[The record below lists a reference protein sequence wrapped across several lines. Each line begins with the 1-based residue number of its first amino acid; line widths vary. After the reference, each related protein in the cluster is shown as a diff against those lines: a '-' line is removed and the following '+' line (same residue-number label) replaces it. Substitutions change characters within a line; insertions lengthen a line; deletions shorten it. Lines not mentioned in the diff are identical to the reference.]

1 MEFLIVLGTVAFLAV
16 LTVVAGIK
24 TVPQGQQW
32 TVERFG
38 RYTGLLYPGLNLI
51 VPFIDQIGRKIN
63 VQEQVLDI
71 PEQDVITQDN
81 AVVLADGIV
90 YYRIFN
96 ATKAA
101 YEVSDVQA
109 AITSLAMTN
118 LRAVI
123 GGMTLDETLSGRER
137 INAALLQ
144 VLDGATESWGVKVT
158 RVELRNIQ
166 PPANLVAAMNLQM
179 TAERER
185 RAQIAKAQGDREAQI
200 ARAEGQKQAQILE
213 AEGRKEAAFRDAEAR
228 ERLAEAEAR
237 AVRMV
242 ADAAAQGGPA
252 AIQYFVA
259 DKYVAA
265 FKEMAANPNAR
276 LVVVPA
282 ELSSLAGLAAAAVEG
297 LRAFQADGGRTAPS
311 PPPAAPGAGPW
322 TRG

>member
-1 MEFLIVLGTVAFLAV
+1 MDFLIALGVVAFLAI

-38 RYTGLLYPGLNLI
+38 RYTALLQPGLNLI
-51 VPFIDQIGRKIN
+51 IPFIDQIGHKIN

-81 AVVLADGIV
+81 AVVLADGVV

-96 ATKAA
+96 AAKAA
-101 YEVSDVQA
+101 YEVADVQG
-109 AITSLAMTN
+109 AIASLAMTN

-123 GGMTLDETLSGRER
+123 GSMTLDESLSGRER
-137 INAALLQ
+137 INSSLLQ
-144 VLDGATESWGVKVT
+144 VLDEATEGWGVKVT

-166 PPANLVAAMNLQM
+166 PPQNLVAAMNLQM

-200 ARAEGQKQAQILE
+200 TRAEGEKQAQILE

-237 AVRMV
+237 AVQMV
-242 ADAAAQGGPA
+242 AEATSKGGLE
-252 AIQYFVA
+252 AIRYFVA

-265 FKEMAANPNAR
+265 VKDMATNPNSR
-276 LVVVPA
+276 LVIVPL
-282 ELSSLAGLAAAAVEG
+282 EMSSLAGLAGVALEG
-297 LRAFQADGGRTAPS
+297 LRAMQ
-311 PPPAAPGAGPW
+311 PPTSAPGSTPAGPNPW
-322 TRG
+322 ARG

>member
-1 MEFLIVLGTVAFLAV
+1 MDFLIVFGVVAFLAV
-16 LTVVAGIK
+16 LTVLAGIK
-24 TVPQGQQW
+24 AVPQGQQW

-38 RYTGLLYPGLNLI
+38 RYTGLLQPGLNLI
-51 VPFIDQIGRKIN
+51 LPFIDQIGHKIN
-63 VQEQVLDI
+63 VQEQVLNV

-81 AVVLADGIV
+81 AVVLADGVV

-96 ATKAA
+96 ATKSA
-101 YEVSDVQA
+101 YEVSDVQG
-109 AITSLAMTN
+109 AIASLAMTN

-123 GGMTLDETLSGRER
+123 GSMTLDESLSGRER

-144 VLDGATESWGVKVT
+144 VLDGATEGWGVKVT

-166 PPANLVAAMNLQM
+166 PPSNLVAAMNLQM
-179 TAERER
+179 TAERQR
-185 RAQIAKAQGDREAQI
+185 RAQIAKAQGDREAEI

-228 ERLAEAEAR
+228 ERLAEAEAK
-237 AVRMV
+237 AVQMV
-242 ADAAAQGGPA
+242 ADAASKGGPA

-259 DKYVAA
+259 DKYVTA
-265 FKEMAANPNAR
+265 FKEMATNPNSR

-282 ELSSLAGLAAAAVEG
+282 EMSSLAGLATVAVEG
-297 LRAFQADGGRTAPS
+297 LRTLQAGSNPAD
-311 PPPAAPGAGPW
+311 PPISPAAPAAGSW

>member
-1 MEFLIVLGTVAFLAV
+1 MELLIVLSVVAFLAI

-38 RYTGLLYPGLNLI
+38 RYTGLLQPGLNLI
-51 VPFIDQIGRKIN
+51 VPFIDQIGHKIN
-63 VQEQVLDI
+63 IQEQVLDI

-81 AVVLADGIV
+81 AVVRADGIV
-90 YYRIFN
+90 YYRVFN

-101 YEVSDVQA
+101 YEVANVEN
-109 AITSLAMTN
+109 AIASLAMTN

-123 GGMTLDETLSGRER
+123 GSLTLDESLSGREK
-137 INAALLQ
+137 INASLLQ
-144 VLDGATESWGVKVT
+144 VLDGATESWGVKIT

-166 PPANLVAAMNLQM
+166 PPENLVRAMNLQM

-200 ARAEGQKQAQILE
+200 TRAEGEKQAQILE

-228 ERLAEAEAR
+228 ERLAEAEAK
-237 AVRMV
+237 AVQMV
-242 ADAAAQGGPA
+242 AEAADKGGPQ
-252 AIQYFVA
+252 AIQYFIA

-265 FKEMAANPNAR
+265 FKEMATNPNSR
-276 LVVVPA
+276 LVIVPT
-282 ELSSLAGLAAAAVEG
+282 EMSGLAGLAGVALES
-297 LRAFQADGGRTAPS
+297 LRAMQ
-311 PPPAAPGAGPW
+311 PPAPTPGSASANPW
-322 TRG
+322 ARG

>member
-1 MEFLIVLGTVAFLAV
+1 MDLLIVLGVVAFLAI
-16 LTVVAGIK
+16 LTVLAGVK
-24 TVPQGQQW
+24 AVPQGQQW

-38 RYTGLLYPGLNLI
+38 RYTGLLQPGLNLI
-51 VPFIDQIGRKIN
+51 VPFIDQIGHKIN

-81 AVVLADGIV
+81 AVVLADGVV

-96 ATKAA
+96 ATKSA
-101 YEVSDVQA
+101 YEVSDVQG
-109 AITSLAMTN
+109 AIASLAMTN

-123 GGMTLDETLSGRER
+123 GSMTLDESLSGRER

-144 VLDGATESWGVKVT
+144 VLDGATEGWGVKVT

-166 PPANLVAAMNLQM
+166 PPGNLVAAMNLQM

-228 ERLAEAEAR
+228 ERLAEAEAK
-237 AVRMV
+237 AVQMV
-242 ADAAAQGGPA
+242 ADAASKGGPE
-252 AIQYFVA
+252 AIHYFVA

-265 FKEMAANPNAR
+265 FKEMATNPNAR

-282 ELSSLAGLAAAAVEG
+282 EMSGLAGLATVAVEG
-297 LRAFQADGGRTAPS
+297 LRALQAGGGPAAP
-311 PPPAAPGAGPW
+311 PIPPAAPAAAPR

>member
-1 MEFLIVLGTVAFLAV
+1 MELLIVLSVVAFLAI

-38 RYTGLLYPGLNLI
+38 RYTGLLQPGLNLI
-51 VPFIDQIGRKIN
+51 VPFIDQIGHKIN
-63 VQEQVLDI
+63 IQEQVLDI

-81 AVVLADGIV
+81 AVVRADGIV
-90 YYRIFN
+90 YYRVFN

-101 YEVSDVQA
+101 YEVANVEH
-109 AITSLAMTN
+109 AIASLAMTN

-123 GGMTLDETLSGRER
+123 GGLTLDESLSGREK
-137 INAALLQ
+137 INASLMQ
-144 VLDGATESWGVKVT
+144 VLDGATESWGVKIT

-166 PPANLVAAMNLQM
+166 PPENLVRAMNLQM

-200 ARAEGQKQAQILE
+200 TRAEGEKQAQILE

-228 ERLAEAEAR
+228 ERLAEAEAK
-237 AVRMV
+237 AIQMV
-242 ADAAAQGGPA
+242 AEAADKGGPQ
-252 AIQYFVA
+252 AIQYFIA

-265 FKEMAANPNAR
+265 FKEMATNPNSR

-282 ELSSLAGLAAAAVEG
+282 EMSGLAGFAGVALES
-297 LRAFQADGGRTAPS
+297 LRAMQPPAPAQGSAPS
-311 PPPAAPGAGPW
+311 NPW
-322 TRG
+322 ARS

>member
-1 MEFLIVLGTVAFLAV
+1 MEFLIVLGVVAFLAI

-38 RYTGLLYPGLNLI
+38 RYTGLLQPGLNLI
-51 VPFIDQIGRKIN
+51 VPFIDQIGHKIN

-81 AVVLADGIV
+81 AVVLADGVV
-90 YYRIFN
+90 YYRILN

-101 YEVSDVQA
+101 YEVADVQG
-109 AITSLAMTN
+109 AIASLAMTN

-123 GGMTLDETLSGRER
+123 GSMTLDESLSGRER
-137 INAALLQ
+137 INASLLQ
-144 VLDGATESWGVKVT
+144 VLDGATEGWGVKVT

-166 PPANLVAAMNLQM
+166 PPQNLVAAMNLQM

-200 ARAEGQKQAQILE
+200 TRAEGEKQAQILE

-228 ERLAEAEAR
+228 ERLAEAEAK
-237 AVRMV
+237 AVQMV
-242 ADAAAQGGPA
+242 ADATSKGGPE

-265 FKEMAANPNAR
+265 VKDMATNPNSR
-276 LVVVPA
+276 LVVVPL
-282 ELSSLAGLAAAAVEG
+282 EMSGLAGLAGGALEG
-297 LRAFQADGGRTAPS
+297 LRAMQ
-311 PPPAAPGAGPW
+311 PPASARGSTPAGAGPRA
-322 TRG
+322 RG

>member
-1 MEFLIVLGTVAFLAV
+1 
-16 LTVVAGIK
+16 
-24 TVPQGQQW
+24 
-32 TVERFG
+32 
-38 RYTGLLYPGLNLI
+38 
-51 VPFIDQIGRKIN
+51 
-63 VQEQVLDI
+63 
-71 PEQDVITQDN
+71 
-81 AVVLADGIV
+81 
-90 YYRIFN
+90 
-96 ATKAA
+96 
-101 YEVSDVQA
+101 
-109 AITSLAMTN
+109 MTN

-282 ELSSLAGLAAAAVEG
+282 ELSGLAGLAAGAVEG
-297 LRAFQADGGRTAPS
+297 LRALQADGGRAAPS
-311 PPPAAPGAGPW
+311 PPPATPGVSPW
-322 TRG
+322 ARG